1 VTITLTTTGRRSGR
15 PREVTLYA
23 YKDADR
29 LVVVASFGG
38 ASKDP
43 DWAVNLRSEPSA
55 SVREGRVMH
64 QVRALEVEGSERDRL
79 WQLVCGEFP
88 LYQTYQQRTKRIIPI
103 FVLEPIDE

>member
-1 VTITLTTTGRRSGR
+1 
-15 PREVTLYA
+15 
-23 YKDADR
+23 
-29 LVVVASFGG
+29 
-38 ASKDP
+38 
-43 DWAVNLRSEPSA
+43 
-55 SVREGRVMH
+55 MH